1 MKEADKLIV
10 FDTETTG
17 LDFENDEILQLS
29 IINSDGEVLF
39 DRYFKPEEKTE
50 WPEAQ
55 KFNGISPEMVKDLPG
70 YRDSLDQVKAIFE
83 NAETLVAYNNAFDV
97 EMLKRWGINLEEK
110 KQADVMKDFAL
121 LYGEYQTEYNEFKW
135 QKLSKC
141 AEYFG
146 YSFNPHNSLED
157 VKATLYCYE
166 KMEEMKQSG
175 EYDRIVTENIVKI
188 WGSSYEKKEN
198 KEITKG
204 VM

>member
-39 DRYFKPEEKTE
+39 DRYFKPEKKIE

>member
-157 VKATLYCYE
+157 VKATLYCYK
-166 KMEEMKQSG
+166 KMEEMKKSG

-198 KEITKG
+198 KEISKG
-204 VM
+204 GI

>member
-1 MKEADKLIV
+1 
-10 FDTETTG
+10 
-17 LDFENDEILQLS
+17 
-29 IINSDGEVLF
+29 
-39 DRYFKPEEKTE
+39 
-50 WPEAQ
+50 
-55 KFNGISPEMVKDLPG
+55 
-70 YRDSLDQVKAIFE
+70 
-83 NAETLVAYNNAFDV
+83 
-97 EMLKRWGINLEEK
+97 MLKRWGINLEEK

-188 WGSSYEKKEN
+188 WGSSYEKKGN
-198 KEITKG
+198 KEISKG

>member
-175 EYDRIVTENIVKI
+175 
-188 WGSSYEKKEN
+188 
-198 KEITKG
+198 
-204 VM
+204 